1 MWQNWNSNGRANLKK
16 KDTYLYPAVFSYEDG
31 YEIAVTFPD
40 LPGCATCG
48 KDEGEAL
55 SAAKEALGGH
65 LYCLEL
71 DGDALPAATPLKDVH
86 CDDCEKAV
94 LIDVYMPV
102 VRMAE
107 NNKSVNR
114 TVTIPAWLNAAAVE
128 KGVNFSRALQSA
140 IIDQFHL
147 RG

>member
-1 MWQNWNSNGRANLKK
+1 MKN

-40 LPGCATCG
+40 LPGCVTCG

-65 LYCLEL
+65 LYCMEH
-71 DGDALPAATPLKDVH
+71 DGDALPAATPLKDVR
-86 CDDCEKAV
+86 CNDSEKAV
-94 LIDVYMPV
+94 LVDVYMPV
-102 VRMAE
+102 VRMAK

-128 KGVNFSRALQSA
+128 KGVNFSQTLQAA
-140 IIDQFHL
+140 IIDQLHL